1 LAAEVVRSAALV
13 TPRTGPYRL
22 RARRRT
28 IRVPARRYTG
38 GEIDEI
44 RRVLT
49 LRGNASGA
57 LLAGFEARLAAARAA
72 YPSGDVDLDVQAV
85 AFGDVCLVAVPGE
98 LFVEYGI
105 EIKAKSPFRHT
116 YVVELAHQYVSYIP
130 TPHALLMGG
139 YQTWTGVLCTP
150 HAGQAIV
157 DAALELVRDLA

>member
-1 LAAEVVRSAALV
+1 M
-13 TPRTGPYRL
+13 
-22 RARRRT
+22 
-28 IRVPARRYTG
+28 PARQYTG

-49 LRGNASGA
+49 LRGNASDT

-72 YPSGDVDLDVQAV
+72 YPSGEVDLDVQAV

-139 YQTWTGVLCTP
+139 YQTWTGVLCHPT
-150 HAGQAIV
+150 AGETIV
-157 DAALELVRDLA
+157 AACLELIRRLAQ